1 MKISITIEQG
11 DTETSVIIDDRR
23 RIADVI
29 GELERQGYLNGNCK
43 SFMRSTVQ
51 ERVISTINTFQEEG
65 IYSGDRI
72 TEIK

>member
-1 MKISITIEQG
+1 MKISITIAQG
-11 DTETSVIIDDRR
+11 DTETSVIVDDRR

-51 ERVISTINTFQEEG
+51 ERVISTRNSFQEDKVFD
-65 IYSGDRI
+65 GDKI
-72 TEIK
+72 TEIY

>member
-1 MKISITIEQG
+1 MKISITIAQG
-11 DTETSVIIDDRR
+11 DTEASVIIDDRR
-23 RIADVI
+23 RISDVI
-29 GELERQGYLNGNCK
+29 SELTRQGYLPRDCK
-43 SFMRSTVQ
+43 DFMRSAVQ